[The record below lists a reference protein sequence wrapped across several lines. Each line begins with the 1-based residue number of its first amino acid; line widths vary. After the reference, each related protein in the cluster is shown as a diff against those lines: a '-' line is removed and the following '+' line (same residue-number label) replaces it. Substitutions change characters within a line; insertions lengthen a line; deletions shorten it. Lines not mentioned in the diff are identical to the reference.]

1 MKKIIAVILVVCM
14 AASLCACNS
23 TSNLKGLTSDLK
35 DSVQNLTPEA
45 KTFEFDGV
53 SIDLNTEFISMDFL
67 AEDFAFVVG
76 DGDIT
81 VMGFYL
87 SSEEFG
93 SENTENDFDVKT
105 IAAFYR
111 GATAANGSP
120 TELSEH
126 NGIPYFEYNDTA
138 DGVEQT
144 NLFTFYKTS
153 GDFLVIIFAFDS
165 ASAETLRPTAL
176 GYAETVKCE

>member
-23 TSNLKGLTSDLK
+23 TSNLKDLTSDLK
-35 DSVQNLTPEA
+35 DSVQNLKPEA
-45 KTFEFDGV
+45 KTFEFDGA
-53 SIDLNTEFISMDFL
+53 SIDLNTDFL
-67 AEDFAFVVG
+67 RMEFLEENFEFVVG

-87 SSEEFG
+87 SAEEFG
-93 SENTENDFDVKT
+93 VENADENFSVT
-105 IAAFYR
+105 TLAAFYR

-120 TELSEH
+120 SELSEH
-126 NGIPYFEYNDTA
+126 SGIPYFEYTETA
-138 DGVEQT
+138 DGEEQT

-153 GDFLVIIFAFDS
+153 EDFLVIIFAFDS
-165 ASAETLRPTAL
+165 ASAETLRHTAL